1 MPVKKGRKTGRKE
14 GRKTGRK
21 EGRQEGRKTGRQ
33 ITFHVSLLHN
43 GKAVGRKVFPEVL
56 QWPALNHVPLP
67 TLTNGETSG
76 T

>member
-14 GRKTGRK
+14 GR
-21 EGRQEGRKTGRQ
+21 Q
-33 ITFHVSLLHN
+33 ITFLVSLLHD

-56 QWPALNHVPLP
+56 QGPALNHVPLP
-67 TLTNGETSG
+67 TLTNGERSG